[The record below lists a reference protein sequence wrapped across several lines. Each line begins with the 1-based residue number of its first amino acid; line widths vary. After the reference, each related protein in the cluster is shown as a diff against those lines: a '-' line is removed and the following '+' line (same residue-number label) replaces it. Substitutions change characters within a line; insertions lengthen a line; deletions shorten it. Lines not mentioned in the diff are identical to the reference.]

1 MEATGMRI
9 DRCEGLPQE
18 DHSEKPRCK
27 RADPRE
33 EKAERSIAHSS
44 SGLELAS

>member
-18 DHSEKPRCK
+18 DHSEKPRCT
-27 RADPRE
+27 RVDLSE
-33 EKAERSIAHSS
+33 EKAEKFIAQSS